1 MAFILDVMLG
11 GLMAL
16 AGYFLGV
23 QQAGDIFERARDRKQ
38 P

>member
-1 MAFILDVMLG
+1 MAFILGIMLG

-23 QQAGDIFERARDRKQ
+23 QQAGDIFERARDRKK

>member
-1 MAFILDVMLG
+1 MAFILGIMLG
-11 GLMAL
+11 GGMAL

-23 QQAGDIFERARDRKQ
+23 QQAGGIFERARDRKQ